1 MQNWLHNLFLGEVY
15 SLSALAETAPDSF
28 RESDVVQALGEGNS
42 PVSIKDNCARRMMDS
57 TDAGVHLA
65 NLGHADIF
73 KASPIAMATLDAS
86 QKIINI
92 NLAFCRL
99 FELEEQS
106 VYGKHINILAS
117 RVQPSLN
124 LNFLRSDTHNIQK
137 LLKRDGSSSYIAVI
151 HQQIQHNTDFF
162 VASVV
167 YIVDIKNFIELDFLK
182 KGEVGDLLKN
192 NLDLSIKNQMLK
204 KQSMTDYLTGLSNR
218 RALHMELRKEID
230 RVDRFAGNGLSL
242 LLIDVDFFKKYNDTF
257 GHLEGDR
264 VLQAVASSLQS
275 SSRSYDCISRYGGEE
290 FAVIL
295 PNTDL
300 RAAFHVAERMRSDI
314 EKISFGGQNVTISI
328 GIGFWSKGM
337 SEEALINDADS
348 ALYTAKQNG
357 RNTVFPKIKANQREK
372 KITQNNLP

>member
-1 MQNWLHNLFLGEVY
+1 
-15 SLSALAETAPDSF
+15 
-28 RESDVVQALGEGNS
+28 
-42 PVSIKDNCARRMMDS
+42 
-57 TDAGVHLA
+57 
-65 NLGHADIF
+65 
-73 KASPIAMATLDAS
+73 
-86 QKIINI
+86 
-92 NLAFCRL
+92 
-99 FELEEQS
+99 
-106 VYGKHINILAS
+106 
-117 RVQPSLN
+117 
-124 LNFLRSDTHNIQK
+124 
-137 LLKRDGSSSYIAVI
+137 
-151 HQQIQHNTDFF
+151 